1 LILSTFGILNK
12 TLGDEVE
19 KGLRK
24 MSKIRVLIN
33 GACGKMGRG
42 MSAGIMV
49 AGDMEIVAAVDI
61 KGSGRDL
68 GLLAGGEP
76 NGLQISEDL
85 PASISAAKPDVLVDF
100 TSPQAVLNV
109 LRTALPFGLPCV
121 VGTTGLNEQ
130 ELAEVD
136 SLARKHQTAVFLT
149 PNFALGAVL
158 MMRFAKDA
166 ARYFPHVE
174 VIERHHEQK
183 LDAPSGT
190 AVATL
195 ELIAKERQEF
205 VQGAA
210 HEFER
215 ISGARGGDFQGARV
229 HSVRLPG
236 YVATQEVV
244 FGGQGQLLTIRH
256 DAMSRDCFLPGVL
269 LAIRKI
275 RSLSGLVVGL
285 EKLM

>member
-1 LILSTFGILNK
+1 
-12 TLGDEVE
+12 
-19 KGLRK
+19 

-33 GACGKMGRG
+33 GACGKMGRS
-42 MSAGIMV
+42 MSAGVM
-49 AGDMEIVAAVDI
+49 AAKDMEIVAAADI
-61 KGSGRDL
+61 KGSGLDL
-68 GLLAGGEP
+68 GILAGGEP
-76 NGLQISEDL
+76 CGLLVETDL
-85 PASISAAKPDVLVDF
+85 AACIRAHKPEVLVDF
-100 TSPQAVLNV
+100 TSPQAVLNN
-109 LRTALPFGLPCV
+109 LRLALPFSLPCV

-136 SLARKHQTAVFLT
+136 ALARKHHTAVFFA

-158 MMRFAKDA
+158 MMRFAKEA
-166 ARYFPHVE
+166 ACYFPHVE
-174 VIERHHEQK
+174 VIERHHDQK

-195 ELIAKERQEF
+195 KLISEERQEF
-205 VQGAA
+205 TQGAA
-210 HEFER
+210 GEYER
-215 ISGARGGDFQGARV
+215 IAGSRGGVFQGARV

-244 FGGQGQLLTIRH
+244 FGALGQLLTIRH

-275 RSLSGLVVGL
+275 NSLSGLVVGL

>member
-1 LILSTFGILNK
+1 MEIAEKSK
-12 TLGDEVE
+12 EV
-19 KGLRK
+19 LD
-24 MSKIRVLIN
+24 MSIIKVLIN
-33 GACGKMGRG
+33 GACGKMGRS
-42 MSAGIMV
+42 MSAGIMAV
-49 AGDMEIVAAVDI
+49 DDIELVAAVDI
-61 KGSGRDL
+61 KGGDDL
-68 GLLAGGEP
+68 GILAGCESNNIP
-76 NGLQISEDL
+76 VETDL
-85 PASISAAKPDVLVDF
+85 AASIRIHQPDVLVDF
-100 TSPQAVLNV
+100 TSPQAVLNN
-109 LRTALPFGLPCV
+109 LRLALPFSLPCV

-136 SLARKHQTAVFLT
+136 ALACRHHTAVFFA

-158 MMRFAKDA
+158 MMRFAKEA

-174 VIERHHEQK
+174 IIERHHDQK

-190 AVATL
+190 AVTTL
-195 ELIAKERQEF
+195 KLIAEERQVF
-205 VQGAA
+205 IQGAPN
-210 HEFER
+210 EFES

-244 FGGQGQLLTIRH
+244 FGSQGQLLTIRH
-256 DAMSRDCFLPGVL
+256 DTISRDCFLPGLL